1 VIAIGFS
8 TDRMISIVDDD
19 AAMRQA
25 TEALVKSLGHRAAT
39 FSSAEEFL
47 NSDRVQETECLITD
61 VQMPGMTGIEL
72 QHRLSAAGQHC
83 PVIVVTGS
91 SDASLRA
98 GAFAAGAV
106 GVLGKPFSDE
116 MLIACLDCA
125 LAA

>member
-1 VIAIGFS
+1 
-8 TDRMISIVDDD
+8 MISIVDDD
-19 AAMRQA
+19 AAVRQA
-25 TEALVKSLGHRAAT
+25 TEALVRSLGHSAAT

-47 NSDRVQETECLITD
+47 SSDRLRETECLITD

-72 QHRLSAAGQHC
+72 QRRLRAAGRPC

-91 SDASLRA
+91 PDVALRA
-98 GAFAAGAV
+98 RALAAGAV
-106 GVLGKPFSDE
+106 GVLDKPLRDE